1 MLPSLKL
8 LSGIL
13 VLIWSLELTEEYM
26 QRSHRGQISVIVNLG
41 GQGKCGASES

>member
-13 VLIWSLELTEEYM
+13 VLMWSLELTEEHM
-26 QRSHRGQISVIVNLG
+26 RHSHRGQRVNLG
-41 GQGKCGASES
+41 GRGKRGASES